1 MLRSEQNPE
10 ERPDPKDG
18 PTRYKTFVN
27 GFAARCGMCG
37 DQYFV
42 NESLHAAIITAA
54 REGLDN
60 PFKCADCEEEYDD
73 LAYEG

>member
-10 ERPDPKDG
+10 ERTG
-18 PTRYKTFVN
+18 VEEGASSHRTFVN
-27 GFAARCGMCG
+27 RYPARCGMCG
-37 DQYFV
+37 GEFFV
-42 NESLHAAIITAA
+42 NESVHAAIITAA

-60 PFKCADCEEEYDD
+60 PFMCADCEEKYDE